1 MEQHSSLQPNDL
13 LIFARVVD
21 CGSFSRAADH
31 LGLPRSTVSRR
42 ITQLE
47 EQLGERL
54 MLRTTRKL
62 ALTEFGHS
70 LLHHAQQIVDEV
82 DAAAALAEH
91 RRSAP
96 SGRLRVSMPGDFA
109 NVLLVDL
116 LAAFSALHPA
126 VTLDIDL
133 SPRRVDL
140 IGEHF
145 DLALRMGDLPD
156 DASMAARRLG
166 EFPAGLYAAPA
177 YLRDHGA
184 PEHPEDLSAHATLC
198 LAKPGGTPHPWQ
210 LRCAG
215 AVREITPQA
224 RIAANSPELLIRLAL
239 AGSGITAV
247 PEQYAALFV
256 QRRELTRVLPHW
268 CLPSTTCWAVFPE
281 RRLMPTKTRAFLD
294 MLANAPGID
303 GSNPPSTPRGSL
315 TDSTPTER

>member
-1 MEQHSSLQPNDL
+1 MEQYSSLQPNDL

-21 CGSFSRAADH
+21 CGSFSRAAEH

-70 LLHHAQQIVDEV
+70 LLHHAQQIADEV

-156 DASMAARRLG
+156 DANMAARRVG
-166 EFPAGLYAAPA
+166 EFPAGLYAAPG
-177 YLRDHGA
+177 YLRERGA
-184 PEHPEDLSAHATLC
+184 PQDPQDLSAHAALC
-198 LAKPGGTPHPWQ
+198 LAGRDGTQPWR
-210 LRCAG
+210 LEREG
-215 AVREITPQA
+215 VRHEVCPRA
-224 RIAANSPELLIRLAL
+224 RISANSPELLIRLAA
-239 AGSGITAV
+239 AGSGIAAV
-247 PEQYAALFV
+247 PVQYARVFE
-256 QRRELTRVLPHW
+256 QRRELTRVLPQW

-281 RRLMPTKTRAFLD
+281 RRLMPAKTRAFLD
-294 MLANAPGID
+294 MLANAAGIAR
-303 GSNPPSTPRGSL
+303 SNPPAGA
-315 TDSTPTER
+315 PTGAT